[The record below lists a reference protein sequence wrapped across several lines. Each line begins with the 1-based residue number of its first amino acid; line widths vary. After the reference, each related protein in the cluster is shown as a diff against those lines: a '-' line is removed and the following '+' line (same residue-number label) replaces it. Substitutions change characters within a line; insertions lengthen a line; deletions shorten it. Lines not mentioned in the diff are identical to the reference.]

1 MSRLRAALDPKSVA
15 IIGASENPNKVG
27 GRPVHYLDKFGFKGK
42 IFPINPSRPEVQGYK
57 CYKRL
62 ADLPEAPEM
71 VIVAVAGDNAIGVVE
86 DCAAHGVKIAVVM
99 ASGFGEVDAVEGKAK
114 ERRMVDA
121 ARKSG
126 MRIVGPNSQG
136 LANFGT
142 GAIASFS
149 TMFMDMDRPEGHVAM
164 LSQSGALSTVPVGF
178 LRQRGIGVRH
188 THATGNDADITV
200 GELAVAVAEDPEVKL
215 LLLYLE
221 SIPDKKYLEE
231 LAAVAL
237 DRDLPIIA
245 LKSGRSE
252 AGRAAAQSHTG
263 ALANEDRVVDAFFEH
278 HGIWR
283 APDVRGLVEATELY
297 LKGWKPRGRRLVA
310 ISNSGAVCVMTAD
323 AATNVGMPMA
333 KLAAETDK
341 KLKGILPSFATT
353 TNPIDLTAALLSN
366 GRLFGDILPVIAEDP
381 AADAFLIGVPVA
393 GPGYDV
399 EAFARDSAA
408 FARQTGKPLVVAAT
422 QRSVADQFAAE
433 GCTVFPTE
441 TEAVTAL
448 HQFLAHRELMAR
460 TLQRKAARAKTDQP
474 LISSD
479 ATTML
484 NEADSLALLA
494 ARGIPVV
501 AHRLCHSRAE
511 AVAAFAAIGGP
522 VVVKGCSADIAHKS
536 ELGLVKLGVK
546 TREEAGEFWA
556 QMEQIVRQNGARFD
570 GVIVAAMADGRREIM
585 IGAHRD
591 PVFGPVVAVGD
602 GGKYVE
608 VFRDTALLLPPFSK
622 DDAKEALGKLRIAPL
637 FTGVRGEPPMD
648 VDALCE
654 AVVKIG
660 ELMLD
665 KDASAVSIDLNPVLL
680 DSAGKGCVVVD
691 AVVFAGEG
699 AGLSGCT

>member
-1 MSRLRAALDPKSVA
+1 MSRLQAALDPRSVA

-42 IFPINPSRPEVQGYK
+42 IFPINPSRAEVQGHT
-57 CYKRL
+57 CYKSL
-62 ADLPEAPEM
+62 DDLPEAPDM
-71 VIVAVAGDNAIGVVE
+71 VIVAVAGDSAIGAVA
-86 DCAAHGVKIAVVM
+86 DCAAHGVKVAVVM
-99 ASGFGEVDAVEGKAK
+99 ASGFGEVDAVAGKAK
-114 ERRMVDA
+114 ERRMVEVA
-121 ARKSG
+121 HKAG

-149 TMFMDMDRPEGHVAM
+149 TMFMDMDRSEGHVAM

-188 THATGNDADITV
+188 THATGNDADISV
-200 GELAVAVAEDPEVKL
+200 GELAVAVAEDAEVKL

-221 SIPDKKYLEE
+221 SIPEKKYLEE
-231 LAAVAL
+231 LAATAL

-252 AGRAAAQSHTG
+252 AGRQAAQSHTG

-283 APDVRGLVEATELY
+283 APDMRGLVEATELY
-297 LKGWKPRGRRLVA
+297 LKGWKPVGRRLVA
-310 ISNSGAVCVMTAD
+310 ISNSGAVCVLTAD
-323 AATNVGMPMA
+323 AATAVGMPMA
-333 KLAAETDK
+333 KLAPETDG

-366 GRLFGDILPVIAEDP
+366 SRLFGDILPVIADDP

-399 EAFARDSAA
+399 EAFARDAAA
-408 FARQTGKPLVVAAT
+408 FGRQTGKPLVIAAT
-422 QRSVADQFAAE
+422 QRSVADQFAGE
-433 GCTVFPTE
+433 GLSVFPTE

-460 TLQRKAARAKTDQP
+460 ALARKARGALAPSP
-474 LISSD
+474 LIATP

-501 AHRLCHSRAE
+501 PHRLCRSRTE

-536 ELGLVKLGVK
+536 ELGLVKLDVR
-546 TREEAGEFWA
+546 TREDAGEAWA
-556 QMEQIVRQNGARFD
+556 EMEGIMRKRAARFD
-570 GVIVAAMADGRREIM
+570 GVIIAAMAGGRREIM

-591 PVFGPVVAVGD
+591 PVFGAVVAVGD

-608 VFRDTALLLPPFSK
+608 IFRDTALLLPPFT
-622 DDAKEALGKLRIAPL
+622 KEEAMQALGRLRVAPL
-637 FTGVRGEPPMD
+637 FSGVRGEPPMD
-648 VDALCE
+648 IEKLGD
-654 AVVKIG
+654 AVVRIG
-660 ELMLD
+660 ELMGDPAAKVMSL
-665 KDASAVSIDLNPVLL
+665 DLNPVLL

-691 AVVFAGEG
+691 AVVFQG
-699 AGLSGCT
+699 

>member
-1 MSRLRAALDPKSVA
+1 MTRLKAALDPRSVA

-42 IFPINPSRPEVQGYK
+42 IFPINPSRPEVQGHK
-57 CYKRL
+57 CYKSL
-62 ADLPEAPEM
+62 GDLPEAPEM
-71 VIVAVAGDNAIGVVE
+71 VIVAVAGDNAIGAVE
-86 DCAAHGVKIAVVM
+86 DCAAHGVKVAVVM
-99 ASGFGEVDAVEGKAK
+99 ASGFGEVDAVAGKAK
-114 ERRMVDA
+114 ERQMVEA
-121 ARKSG
+121 AHKAG

-149 TMFMDMDRPEGHVAM
+149 TMFMDMDRAEGHVAM

-221 SIPDKKYLEE
+221 SIPETKYLEE
-231 LAAVAL
+231 LAEVAL
-237 DRDLPIIA
+237 KRDLPIIA

-252 AGRAAAQSHTG
+252 AGRQAAQSHTG
-263 ALANEDRVVDAFFEH
+263 ALANEDRVVDAFFEQ

-283 APDVRGLVEATELY
+283 APDMRGLVEATELY
-297 LKGWKPRGRRLVA
+297 LKGWQPKGRRLVA

-333 KLAAETDK
+333 KLSAATDR

-366 GRLFGDILPVIAEDP
+366 SRLFGDILPVLAEDP

-399 EAFARDSAA
+399 EAFARDAAA
-408 FARQTGKPLVVAAT
+408 FGKQTGKPLVIAAT
-422 QRSVADQFAAE
+422 QKSVADQFSAE
-433 GCTVFPTE
+433 GSSVFPTE

-460 TLQRKAARAKTDQP
+460 TKARPTQAQKAP
-474 LISSD
+474 WVSAPS
-479 ATTML
+479 TTML

-494 ARGIPVV
+494 GRGVPVV
-501 AHRLCHSRAE
+501 AHRLCRSRAE
-511 AVAAFAAIGGP
+511 AIAAFESIGGP

-536 ELGLVKLGVK
+536 ELGLVKLGVAS
-546 TREEAGEFWA
+546 REEAGEVWA
-556 QMEQIVRQNGARFD
+556 QMEAIIRKAGSRFD
-570 GVIVAAMADGRREIM
+570 GVIVAAMAGGRREIM

-608 VFRDTALLLPPFSK
+608 IFRDTTLLLPPFSK
-622 DDAKEALGKLRIAPL
+622 EEAMAALQKLKVAPL
-637 FTGVRGEPPMD
+637 FAGVRGEPPMD
-648 VDALCE
+648 VDVLCN
-654 AVVKIG
+654 AVMKIG
-660 ELMLD
+660 DLMLD
-665 KDASAVSIDLNPVLL
+665 PKARVVSIDLNPVML

-691 AVVFAGEG
+691 AVVFQG
-699 AGLSGCT
+699 

>member
-1 MSRLRAALDPKSVA
+1 MSRLKAALDPRSVA

-42 IFPINPSRPEVQGYK
+42 IFPINPSRPEVQGHK
-57 CYKRL
+57 CYKSL
-62 ADLPEAPEM
+62 ADLPEAPDM
-71 VIVAVAGDNAIGVVE
+71 VIVAVAGDNAIGAVE
-86 DCAAHGVKIAVVM
+86 DCAAHGVKVAVVM

-114 ERRMVDA
+114 ERRMVEA
-121 ARKSG
+121 AHKAG

-149 TMFMDMDRPEGHVAM
+149 TMFMDMERAEGHVAM

-221 SIPDKKYLEE
+221 SIPERKYLEE

-237 DRDLPIIA
+237 DRDLPIVA

-252 AGRAAAQSHTG
+252 AGRQAAQSHTG
-263 ALANEDRVVDAFFEH
+263 ALANEDRVVDAFLEH

-283 APDVRGLVEATELY
+283 APDMRGLVEATELY
-297 LKGWKPRGRRLVA
+297 LKGWKPSGRRLVA

-323 AATNVGMPMA
+323 AATAVGMPMA
-333 KLAAETDK
+333 KLADETDK

-366 GRLFGDILPVIAEDP
+366 SRLFGDILPVIAEDL

-399 EAFARDSAA
+399 EAFARDAAA
-408 FARQTGKPLVVAAT
+408 FGRQTGKPLVIAAT

-433 GCTVFPTE
+433 GSSVFPTE

-460 TLQRKAARAKTDQP
+460 TRARKAIRKDTVQADAP
-474 LISSD
+474 VSST

-501 AHRLCHSRAE
+501 PHRLCRSRAE
-511 AVAAFAAIGGP
+511 AIAAFESIGGP
-522 VVVKGCSADIAHKS
+522 IVVKGCSADIAHKS
-536 ELGLVKLGVK
+536 ELGLVKLGVRS
-546 TREEAGEFWA
+546 REEAGEIWA
-556 QMEQIVRQNGARFD
+556 QMEEIIRRHGARFD
-570 GVIVAAMADGRREIM
+570 GVIIAAMAGGRREIM

-591 PVFGPVVAVGD
+591 AVFGPVVAVGD

-608 VFRDTALLLPPFSK
+608 IFRDTTLLLPPFSK
-622 DDAKEALGKLRIAPL
+622 DDAREALGKLRIAPL
-637 FTGVRGEPPMD
+637 FAGVRGEPPMD
-648 VDALCE
+648 VEALCD
-654 AVVKIG
+654 AVVRIG

-665 KDASAVSIDLNPVLL
+665 PAAKVMSLDLNPVLL

-691 AVVFAGEG
+691 AVVFQG
-699 AGLSGCT
+699 

>member
-1 MSRLRAALDPKSVA
+1 MSRLKAALDPRSIA

-42 IFPINPSRPEVQGYK
+42 IFPINPSRPEVQGHK
-57 CYKRL
+57 CYPSLK
-62 ADLPEAPEM
+62 DLPEAPEM
-71 VIVAVAGDNAIGVVE
+71 VIVAVAGDNAIGAVE
-86 DCAAHGVKIAVVM
+86 DCAAHGVKVAVVM
-99 ASGFGEVDAVEGKAK
+99 ASGFGEVDAVAGKAK
-114 ERRMVDA
+114 ERHMVEVA
-121 ARKSG
+121 HKAG

-149 TMFMDMDRPEGHVAM
+149 TMFMDMDRAEGHVAM

-178 LRQRGIGVRH
+178 LRQKGIGVRH

-200 GELAVAVAEDPEVKL
+200 GELAIAVAEDPEVKL

-221 SIPDKKYLEE
+221 SIPEKKYLEE

-252 AGRAAAQSHTG
+252 AGRQAAQSHTG

-283 APDVRGLVEATELY
+283 APDMRGLVEATELY
-297 LKGWKPRGRRLVA
+297 LKGWKPKGRRLVA

-323 AATNVGMPMA
+323 AATSVGMPMA
-333 KLAAETDK
+333 KLAPETDK

-366 GRLFGDILPVIAEDP
+366 SRLFGDILPVIAEDP

-399 EAFARDSAA
+399 EAFARDTAA
-408 FARQTGKPLVVAAT
+408 FGKQTGKPLVVAAT
-422 QRSVADQFAAE
+422 QKSVADEFAAK
-433 GCTVFPTE
+433 GTTVFPTE
-441 TEAVTAL
+441 VEAVSAL
-448 HQFLAHRELMAR
+448 HQFLAHHELMAR
-460 TLQRKAARAKTDQP
+460 TRARSGMHGKPSASVAITG
-474 LISSD
+474 

-494 ARGIPVV
+494 ERGIPVV
-501 AHRLCHSRAE
+501 PHRLCRSRAE
-511 AVAAFAAIGGP
+511 AVAAFEAIGGP

-546 TREEAGEFWA
+546 TRDEAGDVYT
-556 QMEQIVRQNGARFD
+556 QMEEIIRKHGARFD
-570 GVIVAAMADGRREIM
+570 GVIVAAMAGGRREIM

-608 VFRDTALLLPPFSK
+608 IFRDTTLLLPPFGLADVK
-622 DDAKEALGKLRIAPL
+622 DALGRLRIAPL
-637 FTGVRGEPPMD
+637 FAGVRGEPPMD
-648 VDALCE
+648 VDALSDTI
-654 AVVKIG
+654 VKIG
-660 ELMLD
+660 ALMADPAANVMSL
-665 KDASAVSIDLNPVLL
+665 DLNPVML
-680 DSAGKGCVVVD
+680 DSADKGCVVVD
-691 AVVFAGEG
+691 AVVFRKA
-699 AGLSGCT
+699 

>member
-1 MSRLRAALDPKSVA
+1 MSRLRAALDPRSVA
-15 IIGASENPNKVG
+15 IIGASENYNKVG

-42 IFPINPSRPEVQGYK
+42 IFPINPTRQEVQGHK
-57 CYKRL
+57 CYPSL

-71 VIVAVAGDNAIGVVE
+71 VIVAVAGDNAIGAVE
-86 DCAAHGVKIAVVM
+86 DCAARGVKVAVVM
-99 ASGFGEVDAVEGKAK
+99 ASGFGEVDAVAGKAK
-114 ERRMVDA
+114 ERHMVEVA
-121 ARKSG
+121 HKAG

-149 TMFMDMDRPEGHVAM
+149 TMFMDMERAEGHVAM

-178 LRQRGIGVRH
+178 LRQKGIGVRH
-188 THATGNDADITV
+188 THATGNDADINV

-221 SIPDKKYLEE
+221 SIPQTKYLEE

-237 DRDLPIIA
+237 DRNLPIVA
-245 LKSGRSE
+245 LKSGRTE
-252 AGRAAAQSHTG
+252 AGRQAAQSHTG

-283 APDVRGLVEATELY
+283 APDMRGLVEATELY
-297 LKGWKPRGRRLVA
+297 LKGWKPNGRRLVA

-323 AATNVGMPMA
+323 AATSAGMPMA
-333 KLAAETDK
+333 KLAPDTDK
-341 KLKGILPSFATT
+341 KLKGILPTFATT

-366 GRLFGDILPVIAEDP
+366 SRLFGDILPVIAEDP

-399 EAFARDSAA
+399 PAFARDAAA
-408 FARQTGKPLVVAAT
+408 FGKQTGKPLVVAAT
-422 QRSVADQFAAE
+422 QKSVADEFAAE
-433 GCTVFPTE
+433 GITVFPTE
-441 TEAVTAL
+441 VEGVAAL
-448 HQFLAHRELMAR
+448 NQFLSHHELMAR
-460 TLQRKAARAKTDQP
+460 TRARRAERAKPGTAAAAP
-474 LISSD
+474 TGS
-479 ATTML
+479 TRML

-511 AVAAFAAIGGP
+511 AIAAFEAIGGP

-536 ELGLVKLGVK
+536 ELGLVKLGVS
-546 TREEAGEFWA
+546 TRDATADIYSEMEEIIRRQGA
-556 QMEQIVRQNGARFD
+556 QFD
-570 GVIVAAMADGRREIM
+570 GVIVAAMAGGRREIM

-591 PVFGPVVAVGD
+591 PVFGPVVAMGD

-608 VFRDTALLLPPFSK
+608 IFRDTTLLLPPFSQA
-622 DDAKEALGKLRIAPL
+622 DAVDALQRLRVAPL
-637 FTGVRGEPPMD
+637 FAGVRGEPPMD
-648 VDALCE
+648 VAALSDAI
-654 AVVKIG
+654 VKIG
-660 ELMLD
+660 ALMVDPEARVMSL
-665 KDASAVSIDLNPVLL
+665 DLNPVML
-680 DSAGKGCVVVD
+680 DSDGRGCVVVD
-691 AVVFAGEG
+691 AVVFQA
-699 AGLSGCT
+699 T

>member
-1 MSRLRAALDPKSVA
+1 MTRLKAALDPRSVA
-15 IIGASENPNKVG
+15 VIGASENPNKVG

-42 IFPINPSRPEVQGYK
+42 IFPINPSRPEVQGHK
-57 CYKRL
+57 CYKSL
-62 ADLPEAPEM
+62 GDLPEAPDM
-71 VIVAVAGDNAIGVVE
+71 VIVAVAGDNAIGAVE
-86 DCAAHGVKIAVVM
+86 DCAVHGVKVAVVM
-99 ASGFGEVDAVEGKAK
+99 ASGFGEVDAVAGKAK
-114 ERRMVDA
+114 ERRMVEIA
-121 ARKSG
+121 HKAG

-149 TMFMDMDRPEGHVAM
+149 TMFMDMDRAEGHVAM

-221 SIPDKKYLEE
+221 SIPDTKYLEE

-252 AGRAAAQSHTG
+252 AGRQAAQSHTG
-263 ALANEDRVVDAFFEH
+263 ALANEDRVVDAFFEQ

-283 APDVRGLVEATELY
+283 APDMRGLVEATELY
-297 LKGWKPRGRRLVA
+297 LKGWKPKGRRLVA

-333 KLAAETDK
+333 RLSAETDK

-366 GRLFGDILPVIAEDP
+366 SRLFGDILPVIAEDP

-399 EAFARDSAA
+399 EAFARDAAA
-408 FARQTGKPLVVAAT
+408 FGKQTGKPLVIAAT
-422 QRSVADQFAAE
+422 QKSVADQFAAE
-433 GCTVFPTE
+433 GSSVFPTE

-460 TLQRKAARAKTDQP
+460 TRARTSQGAHAQAPWVPGTV
-474 LISSD
+474 
-479 ATTML
+479 TTML

-494 ARGIPVV
+494 RRGIPVV
-501 AHRLCHSRAE
+501 AHRLCSSRAE
-511 AVAAFAAIGGP
+511 AVAAFESIGGP

-536 ELGLVKLGVK
+536 ELGLVRLGV
-546 TREEAGEFWA
+546 TSREEAGEVWTE
-556 QMEQIVRQNGARFD
+556 MEAIIRKHGSRFD
-570 GVIVAAMADGRREIM
+570 GVIVAAMARGRREIM

-608 VFRDTALLLPPFSK
+608 IFRDTVLLLPPFSK
-622 DDAKEALGKLRIAPL
+622 EEAKAALQKLKVAPL
-637 FTGVRGEPPMD
+637 FAGVRGEPPMD
-648 VDALCE
+648 VEALCD
-654 AVVKIG
+654 AVMRIG
-660 ELMLD
+660 DLMLD
-665 KDASAVSIDLNPVLL
+665 PTAKLVSLDLNPVLL
-680 DSAGKGCVVVD
+680 DSAGKGCLVVD
-691 AVVFAGEG
+691 AVVFQG
-699 AGLSGCT
+699 

>member
-27 GRPVHYLDKFGFKGK
+27 GRPVHYLDKFGFKGR

-57 CYKRL
+57 CYPSL
-62 ADLPEAPEM
+62 ADLPESPEM

-99 ASGFGEVDAVEGKAK
+99 ASGFGEVDAVAGKAK
-114 ERRMVDA
+114 ERRMVEA
-121 ARKSG
+121 AHKTG

-149 TMFMDMDRPEGHVAM
+149 TMFMDMDRAEGHVAM

-178 LRQRGIGVRH
+178 LRQRGIGTRH

-221 SIPDKKYLEE
+221 SIPEKKYLEE

-252 AGRAAAQSHTG
+252 AGRQAAQSHTG

-283 APDVRGLVEATELY
+283 APDMRGLVEATELY
-297 LKGWKPRGRRLVA
+297 LKGWKPKGRRLVA

-323 AATNVGMPMA
+323 AATAVGMPMA
-333 KLAAETDK
+333 KLADETDR
-341 KLKGILPSFATT
+341 KLKAILPSFATT

-366 GRLFGDILPVIAEDP
+366 SRLFGDILPVIAEDP

-399 EAFARDSAA
+399 EAFARDTAA
-408 FARQTGKPLVVAAT
+408 FGRQTGKPLVVAAT
-422 QRSVADQFAAE
+422 QRSVADQFSAE
-433 GCTVFPTE
+433 GCSVFPTE

-460 TLQRKAARAKTDQP
+460 TLARKGRPVSTGAEMPSA
-474 LISSD
+474 S
-479 ATTML
+479 TTML

-501 AHRLCHSRAE
+501 PHRLCRSRAE
-511 AVAAFAAIGGP
+511 AVAAFESIGGP

-546 TREEAGEFWA
+546 TREEAGEIYA
-556 QMEQIVRQNGARFD
+556 QMEGIIRKHGARFD
-570 GVIVAAMADGRREIM
+570 GVIIAAMAGGRREIM

-608 VFRDTALLLPPFSK
+608 IFRDTTLLLPPFSK
-622 DDAKEALGKLRIAPL
+622 DEARESLDRLRIAPL
-637 FTGVRGEPPMD
+637 FAGVRGEPAMD
-648 VDALCE
+648 VDALSE
-654 AVVKIG
+654 VVVKIG

-665 KDASAVSIDLNPVLL
+665 PVARLISLDLNPVML

-691 AVVFAGEG
+691 AVVFQG
-699 AGLSGCT
+699 

>member
-1 MSRLRAALDPKSVA
+1 
-15 IIGASENPNKVG
+15 
-27 GRPVHYLDKFGFKGK
+27 
-42 IFPINPSRPEVQGYK
+42 
-57 CYKRL
+57 
-62 ADLPEAPEM
+62 
-71 VIVAVAGDNAIGVVE
+71 
-86 DCAAHGVKIAVVM
+86 
-99 ASGFGEVDAVEGKAK
+99 
-114 ERRMVDA
+114 
-121 ARKSG
+121 
-126 MRIVGPNSQG
+126 
-136 LANFGT
+136 
-142 GAIASFS
+142 
-149 TMFMDMDRPEGHVAM
+149 
-164 LSQSGALSTVPVGF
+164 
-178 LRQRGIGVRH
+178 
-188 THATGNDADITV
+188 
-200 GELAVAVAEDPEVKL
+200 VAEDTQVKL

-231 LAAVAL
+231 LAALAL

-252 AGRAAAQSHTG
+252 AGRQAAQSHTG

-283 APDVRGLVEATELY
+283 APDMRGLVEATELY
-297 LKGWKPRGRRLVA
+297 LKGWKPKGRRLVA

-323 AATNVGMPMA
+323 AATAVGMPMA
-333 KLAAETDK
+333 KLAPETDR
-341 KLKGILPSFATT
+341 KLKAILPSFATT

-399 EAFARDSAA
+399 EAFARDAAA
-408 FARQTGKPLVVAAT
+408 FGKQTGKPLVIAAT
-422 QRSVADQFAAE
+422 QHGVADQFASE
-433 GCTVFPTE
+433 GSSVFPTE

-448 HQFLAHRELMAR
+448 HQFLAHRELMAHTLARR
-460 TLQRKAARAKTDQP
+460 TKRAKAAALPD
-474 LISSD
+474 LFA

-501 AHRLCHSRAE
+501 AHRLCRSRAE

-536 ELGLVKLGVK
+536 ELGLVKLGVR
-546 TREEAGEFWA
+546 TREEAGEVWA
-556 QMEQIVRQNGARFD
+556 QMEAIIRKHGARFD
-570 GVIVAAMADGRREIM
+570 GVIIAALAGGRREVM

-608 VFRDTALLLPPFSK
+608 IFRDTALLLPPFSK
-622 DDAKEALGKLRIAPL
+622 EEARQALMRLRIAPL
-637 FTGVRGEPPMD
+637 FAGVRGEPPMD
-648 VDALCE
+648 VEALCDA
-654 AVVKIG
+654 AVRIG

-665 KDASAVSIDLNPVLL
+665 PAAKVMSLDLNPVLL
-680 DSAGKGCVVVD
+680 GSAGRGCVVVD
-691 AVVFAGEG
+691 AVVFQAG
-699 AGLSGCT
+699 AAQA

>member
-1 MSRLRAALDPKSVA
+1 MTRLKAALDPRSVA
-15 IIGASENPNKVG
+15 VIGASENPNKVG

-42 IFPINPSRPEVQGYK
+42 IFPINPSRPEVQGHK
-57 CYKRL
+57 CYKSL
-62 ADLPEAPEM
+62 ADLPEAPDM
-71 VIVAVAGDNAIGVVE
+71 AIVAVAGDNAIGTVE
-86 DCAAHGVKIAVVM
+86 ECAAHGVKVAVVM
-99 ASGFGEVDAVEGKAK
+99 ASGFGEVDAVAGKAK
-114 ERRMVDA
+114 ERRMVEVA
-121 ARKSG
+121 HKAG

-142 GAIASFS
+142 GTIASFS
-149 TMFMDMDRPEGHVAM
+149 TMFMEMEASEGQGHVAM
-164 LSQSGALSTVPVGF
+164 LSQSGALSSVPVGF

-221 SIPDKKYLEE
+221 SIPDTKYLEE
-231 LAAVAL
+231 LASVAL
-237 DRDLPIIA
+237 KRDLPIIA

-252 AGRAAAQSHTG
+252 AGRQAAQSHTG
-263 ALANEDRVVDAFFEH
+263 ALANEDRVVDVFFEQ

-283 APDVRGLVEATELY
+283 APDMRGLVEATELY
-297 LKGWKPRGRRLVA
+297 LKGWKPMGRRLVA

-333 KLAAETDK
+333 KLSAETDK

-366 GRLFGDILPVIAEDP
+366 SRLFGDILPVIAEDP

-399 EAFARDSAA
+399 EAFARDAA
-408 FARQTGKPLVVAAT
+408 GFAKQTGKPLVIAAT
-422 QRSVADQFAAE
+422 QKSVADQFAAE
-433 GCTVFPTE
+433 GSSVFPTE

-460 TLQRKAARAKTDQP
+460 TQARQAPASNARAP
-474 LISSD
+474 WVPAA

-494 ARGIPVV
+494 ERGIPVV
-501 AHRLCHSRAE
+501 AHRLCRSRAE
-511 AVAAFAAIGGP
+511 AIAAFETIGGP

-536 ELGLVKLGVK
+536 ELGLVKLGVAS
-546 TREEAGEFWA
+546 REEAGEVWA
-556 QMEQIVRQNGARFD
+556 QMEAIIRKHGARFD
-570 GVIVAAMADGRREIM
+570 GVIVAAMARGRREIM

-608 VFRDTALLLPPFSK
+608 IFRDTALLLPPFSK
-622 DDAKEALGKLRIAPL
+622 EEAKAALHKLKVAPL
-637 FTGVRGEPPMD
+637 FAGVRGEPPMD
-648 VDALCE
+648 VEALCD
-654 AVVKIG
+654 AVMRIG
-660 ELMLD
+660 DLMLD
-665 KDASAVSIDLNPVLL
+665 PAAKVVSLDLNPVLL

-691 AVVFAGEG
+691 AVVFQG
-699 AGLSGCT
+699 

>member
-1 MSRLRAALDPKSVA
+1 MSRLKAALDPRSVA
-15 IIGASENPNKVG
+15 IIGASDNPNKVG
-27 GRPVHYLDKFGFKGK
+27 GRPVHYLEKFGFRGK
-42 IFPINPSRPEVQGYK
+42 IFPINPSRKEIQGHK
-57 CYKRL
+57 CYPSL

-71 VIVAVAGDNAIGVVE
+71 VIVAVAGDNAIGAVE
-86 DCAAHGVKIAVVM
+86 DCAARGVKIAVVM

-114 ERRMVDA
+114 ERRMVEVA
-121 ARKSG
+121 HKAG

-149 TMFMDMDRPEGHVAM
+149 TMFMEFDRAEGHVAM

-178 LRQRGIGVRH
+178 LLQRGIGVRH
-188 THATGNDADITV
+188 SHATGNDSDITV
-200 GELAVAVAEDPEVKL
+200 GELAIAVAEDPEVKL
-215 LLLYLE
+215 MLLYLE
-221 SIPDKKYLEE
+221 GIPEKKYLEE

-252 AGRAAAQSHTG
+252 AGRQAAQSHTG

-283 APDVRGLVEATELY
+283 APDMRGLVEATELY
-297 LKGWKPRGRRLVA
+297 LKGWKPKGRRLVA

-323 AATNVGMPMA
+323 AATAVGMPMA
-333 KLAAETDK
+333 RLAPDTDS

-366 GRLFGDILPVIAEDP
+366 SNLFGDILPVIAEDP
-381 AADAFLIGVPVA
+381 AADAFVIGVPVA

-399 EAFARDSAA
+399 EAFARDTAA
-408 FARQTGKPLVVAAT
+408 FGRQTGKPLVVAAT
-422 QRSVADQFAAE
+422 QPSVAGQFAAQ
-433 GCTVFPTE
+433 GTSVFPTE
-441 TEAVTAL
+441 VEAVTAL
-448 HQFLAHRELMAR
+448 HQFLAHRELMAC
-460 TLQRKAARAKTDQP
+460 TLARRAKRGK
-474 LISSD
+474 SD
-479 ATTML
+479 ALLAAPEKTVML

-494 ARGIPVV
+494 ARGVKVV
-501 AHRLCHSRAE
+501 SHRLCRSRAE
-511 AVAAFAAIGGP
+511 AIAAFEAIGGP

-536 ELGLVKLGVK
+536 ELGLVKLGIK
-546 TREEAGEFWA
+546 TREEAGEVWA
-556 QMEQIVRQNGARFD
+556 QMEGIIRKHGSRFD
-570 GVIVAAMADGRREIM
+570 GVIIAAMAGGRREIM

-608 VFRDTALLLPPFSK
+608 VFRDTTLLLPPFST
-622 DDAKEALGKLRIAPL
+622 DDVKEALGRLRIAPL
-637 FTGVRGEPPMD
+637 LAGVRGEPPMD
-648 VDALCE
+648 VDTLAD
-654 AVVKIG
+654 AVVKVG
-660 ELMLD
+660 DLMRDPAAKVMSL
-665 KDASAVSIDLNPVLL
+665 DLNPVLL

-691 AVVFAGEG
+691 AVVFRG
-699 AGLSGCT
+699 

>member
-1 MSRLRAALDPKSVA
+1 MSRLQAALDPKSVA

-42 IFPINPSRPEVQGYK
+42 IFPINPSRAEVQGYK
-57 CYKRL
+57 CYKSL
-62 ADLPEAPEM
+62 GDLPEAPEM
-71 VIVAVAGDNAIGVVE
+71 VIVAVAGDSAIGAVE

-114 ERRMVDA
+114 ERRMVEA
-121 ARKSG
+121 AHKAG

-149 TMFMDMDRPEGHVAM
+149 TMFMDMERAEGHVAM

-188 THATGNDADITV
+188 THATGNDADISV

-221 SIPDKKYLEE
+221 SIPEKKYLEE
-231 LAAVAL
+231 LATLAL

-252 AGRAAAQSHTG
+252 AGRQAAQSHTG

-283 APDVRGLVEATELY
+283 APDMRGLVEATELY

-310 ISNSGAVCVMTAD
+310 ISNSGAVCVLTAD
-323 AATNVGMPMA
+323 AATAVGMPMA
-333 KLAAETDK
+333 KLSDETDK

-381 AADAFLIGVPVA
+381 AADAFLVGIPVA

-408 FARQTGKPLVVAAT
+408 FGKQTGKPLVIAAT

-433 GCTVFPTE
+433 GLTVFPTE
-441 TEAVTAL
+441 TEAVSAL
-448 HQFLAHRELMAR
+448 HQFLAHRELMVRTQAR
-460 TLQRKAARAKTDQP
+460 RGRKAAP
-474 LISSD
+474 LISS
-479 ATTML
+479 AAITML

-494 ARGIPVV
+494 ARDIPVV
-501 AHRLCHSRAE
+501 SHRLCRSRAE
-511 AVAAFAAIGGP
+511 AIAAFEAIGGP

-546 TREEAGEFWA
+546 TREEAGEVWA
-556 QMEQIVRQNGARFD
+556 QMEAIIRKHGARFD
-570 GVIVAAMADGRREIM
+570 GVIVAAMAGGRREVM

-591 PVFGPVVAVGD
+591 AVFGPVVAVGD

-608 VFRDTALLLPPFSK
+608 VFRDTTLLLPPFSG
-622 DDAKEALGKLRIAPL
+622 DEAREALERLRIAPL
-637 FTGVRGEPPMD
+637 FAGVRGEPPMD
-648 VDALCE
+648 VDKLCD
-654 AVVKIG
+654 AVVAIG

-665 KDASAVSIDLNPVLL
+665 PAAKVMSLDLNPVLL

-691 AVVFAGEG
+691 AVVFKG
-699 AGLSGCT
+699 